1 LFRNQGFFGTLF
13 RQVKNGADAMK
24 WKILAATMALGAFSV
39 SALAQSEPPKET
51 EIISNTGKGTEIPK
65 PTRQQI
71 HKVLA
76 EENAQQAPK
85 LDIPVQLGAKVS
97 RDIKAYQLPTEVM
110 EMAPQLRGFDYVLV
124 RQEVV
129 FLNPGTREV
138 VAILTG

>member
-1 LFRNQGFFGTLF
+1 
-13 RQVKNGADAMK
+13 MK
-24 WKILAATMALGAFSV
+24 SKILAATVALSAFSV
-39 SALAQSEPPKET
+39 SALAQSEPPKEAK
-51 EIISNTGKGTEIPK
+51 IISNNGKSTEIPK
-65 PTRQQI
+65 PARQQI

-76 EENAQQAPK
+76 EENAQQVPK

-97 RDIKAYQLPTEVM
+97 RDIKTYQLPTEVM
-110 EMAPQLRGFDYVLV
+110 EIAPELRGFDYVLV

>member
-1 LFRNQGFFGTLF
+1 
-13 RQVKNGADAMK
+13 MK
-24 WKILAATMALGAFSV
+24 WKILAATTVLSALPLI
-39 SALAQSEPPKET
+39 ALAQSGPPKET
-51 EIISNTGKGTEIPK
+51 AIVSNNGKSREIPES
-65 PTRQQI
+65 TRQQI

-110 EMAPQLRGFDYVLV
+110 EMAPQLRGLDYVLV